1 MLKTRTIKANMIL
14 LRLGA
19 FVFRGYASFCSI
31 LEFNVSNVS
40 TFLSRSEYVR
50 FQEKVALFT
59 YSFEPKEDL
68 KLDVSKKVTY
78 IPRALITCFSDKAN
92 GLRRN

>member
-1 MLKTRTIKANMIL
+1 M
-14 LRLGA
+14 
-19 FVFRGYASFCSI
+19 
-31 LEFNVSNVS
+31 S
-40 TFLSRSEYVR
+40 TFG
-50 FQEKVALFT
+50 FKKKVALFT

-92 GLRRN
+92 GLRRNWSITVKR